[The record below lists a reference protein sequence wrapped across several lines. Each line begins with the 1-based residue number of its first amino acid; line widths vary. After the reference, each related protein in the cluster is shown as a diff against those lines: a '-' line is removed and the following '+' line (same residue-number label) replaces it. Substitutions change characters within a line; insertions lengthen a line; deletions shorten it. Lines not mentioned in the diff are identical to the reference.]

1 MSRVDIPRAFVK
13 RDYSLLPA
21 VQQGAITHEE
31 VTTVQIYES
40 IFIINPNLTDE
51 ETAGVNKKMQDVVAK
66 QGGEMIKV
74 EDWGKKRLTYE
85 IKKQKRGHYVFF
97 QFKSAPPVVKEL
109 ERTYK
114 LTDSVIKFMTIRLE
128 KELRVR
134 EVKPPKPPK
143 PEAKK
148 ETHGRTPAGPPAA

>member
-1 MSRVDIPRAFVK
+1 M
-13 RDYSLLPA
+13 LPA

-40 IFIINPNLTDE
+40 IFIINPNLTDD

-97 QFKSAPPVVKEL
+97 QFKAAPAVVSVL

-134 EVKPPKPPK
+134 QVKPPKK
-143 PEAKK
+143 TDAKK
-148 ETHGRTPAGPPAA
+148 EAPAKAAGPSVTPLA